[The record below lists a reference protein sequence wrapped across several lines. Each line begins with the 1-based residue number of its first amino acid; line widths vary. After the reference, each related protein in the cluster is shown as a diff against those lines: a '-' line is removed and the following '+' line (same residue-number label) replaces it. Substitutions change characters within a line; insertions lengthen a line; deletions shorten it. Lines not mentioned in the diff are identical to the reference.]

1 MISWLWTSRSTGPH
15 IPTPV
20 LRLQT
25 LPHGRRFAELAALLE
40 VGKVVRT
47 DKLSIIADAVKEVT
61 KLRAES
67 HQLRQLNKFLEVWP
81 CTCMR
86 LHAYLHGVCCHVLLV

>member
-1 MISWLWTSRSTGPH
+1 MNIEKPRLTHSTPFFRVQ
-15 IPTPV
+15 TP
-20 LRLQT
+20 
-25 LPHGRRFAELAALLE
+25 PYGRRFAELAALLE

-81 CTCMR
+81 CTCTR
-86 LHAYLHGVCCHVLLV
+86 LHACTVCAAKSC